1 MEKWS
6 IAKVKEEA
14 KKIALRK
21 KQLTKWHD
29 QLLVRHAELEKH
41 CPHPKRYYQSDPAG
55 SPGDWCCPDCD
66 WSDLIW

>member
-29 QLLVRHAELEKH
+29 QLLVNSLNITVQEHLN
-41 CPHPKRYYQSDPAG
+41 
-55 SPGDWCCPDCD
+55 
-66 WSDLIW
+66 I